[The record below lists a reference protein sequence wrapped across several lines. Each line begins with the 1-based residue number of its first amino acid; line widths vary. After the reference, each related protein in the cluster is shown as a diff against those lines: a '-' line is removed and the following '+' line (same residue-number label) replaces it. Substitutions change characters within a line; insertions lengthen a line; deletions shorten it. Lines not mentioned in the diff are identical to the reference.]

1 MMKKVLFVFIF
12 TLVSASIFTFSDHL
26 TTTAEAKAKCRVS
39 GLNWKGSHPTLK
51 QGLCDLSRALG
62 PVIIT
67 NSRKHANCRTRAD
80 RTGKRNSWH
89 KYHRGCR
96 AADIR
101 VRGVSPNRVK
111 RWWLNYTAKKPYV
124 GGASIYGSGFV
135 HVDTRTEGA
144 RSW

>member
-1 MMKKVLFVFIF
+1 MKKLI
-12 TLVSASIFTFSDHL
+12 L
-26 TTTAEAKAKCRVS
+26 TTFATMTIAGNMTEIKLVPVAEAEAKCRVS

-51 QGLCDLSRALG
+51 QGLCDMSRALG
-62 PVIIT
+62 PVIIINT
-67 NSRKHANCRTRAD
+67 KKHQNCRTKAD
-80 RTGKRNSWH
+80 RKGKPNSWH

-96 AADIR
+96 AAD
-101 VRGVSPNRVK
+101 VRINGVSTKRIK
-111 RWWLNYTAKKPYV
+111 RWWLNYTAKKPYL

>member
-1 MMKKVLFVFIF
+1 MKKTFFIIALLVLTIF
-12 TLVSASIFTFSDHL
+12 FSPLANTFTSKS
-26 TTTAEAKAKCRVS
+26 EAKSKCRVS

-62 PVIIT
+62 PVKIT
-67 NSRKHANCRTRAD
+67 NTRAHANCRTRSD

-101 VRGVSPNRVK
+101 VRGASPNRVK
-111 RWWLNYTAKKPYV
+111 RWWLRYTAKKPYV
-124 GGASIYGSGFV
+124 GGASVYGSGFI

>member
-1 MMKKVLFVFIF
+1 MKKLI
-12 TLVSASIFTFSDHL
+12 L
-26 TTTAEAKAKCRVS
+26 TTFATMTIAGNMTEIKLVPVAEAKAKCRVS

-51 QGLCDLSRALG
+51 QGLCDMSRALG
-62 PVIIT
+62 LVIIT
-67 NSRKHANCRTRAD
+67 NTKKHQNCRTKAD
-80 RTGKRNSWH
+80 RKGKPNSWH

-96 AADIR
+96 AAD
-101 VRGVSPNRVK
+101 VRINGVSTKRIK
-111 RWWLNYTAKKPYV
+111 RWWLNYTAKKPYL

>member
-1 MMKKVLFVFIF
+1 MKNILFLLIAFSILTLITPF
-12 TLVSASIFTFSDHL
+12 TSK
-26 TTTAEAKAKCRVS
+26 AEAKAKCRVN

-62 PVIIT
+62 PVKIA
-67 NSRKHANCRTRAD
+67 NSRKHANCRTRND
-80 RTGKRNSWH
+80 PKGKPNSWH

-101 VRGVSPNRVK
+101 IKGVSPYRIK
-111 RWWLNYTAKKPYV
+111 KWWLRYTAKKPYV
-124 GGASIYGSGFV
+124 GGASVYKSGFV
-135 HVDTRTEGA
+135 HVDTRTEGV

>member
-1 MMKKVLFVFIF
+1 MKYLPLIITAIALLAF
-12 TLVSASIFTFSDHL
+12 TSLTPELVSN
-26 TTTAEAKAKCRVS
+26 AEAKAKCRVS

-62 PVIIT
+62 PVRVT
-67 NSRKHANCRTRAD
+67 NTKKHANCRTRAD

-101 VRGVSPNRVK
+101 IRGVSGHRIK
-111 RWWLNYTAKKPYV
+111 RWWLRYTAKKPYV
-124 GGASIYGSGFV
+124 GGASVYRSGFV
-135 HVDTRTEGA
+135 HVDTRTEGV

>member
-1 MMKKVLFVFIF
+1 MKKLIIITALILITTLFPSNFQF
-12 TLVSASIFTFSDHL
+12 TSS
-26 TTTAEAKAKCRVS
+26 AEAKAKCRVS

-62 PVIIT
+62 RVIVT
-67 NSRKHANCRTRAD
+67 NTKKHANCRTRKD

-101 VRGVSPNRVK
+101 IRGVSSHRIK
-111 RWWLNYTAKKPYV
+111 RWWLRYTAKKSYV
-124 GGASIYGSGFV
+124 GGASVYRSGFV